1 LESSKPALDWKKVQ
15 KGIEFRCNVNKPK
28 HRDLRMNIIL
38 FGPPGAGKGTQA
50 KKMVDYYGI
59 PQISTG
65 DILRA
70 NVREGTELG
79 LAAKKYMDKGEL
91 VPDEVLIGIIKNRL
105 KEQDCEKGFILDG
118 YPRTIPQADALAVI
132 LDEINKPIDTVLN
145 LEVPDEEL
153 VERISGRL
161 MCNCGASY
169 HRTFN
174 PPKKDEICDICGGKV
189 FQRAD
194 DKEEAVKTR
203 LSVYKKQTEP
213 LIDYY
218 AKQGLLI
225 TLDGTKDI
233 DKVFEDIKAALAKF
247 A

>member
-1 LESSKPALDWKKVQ
+1 
-15 KGIEFRCNVNKPK
+15 
-28 HRDLRMNIIL
+28 MNIII

-50 KKMVDYYGI
+50 KKMVDFYGI

-79 LAAKKYMDKGEL
+79 LAAKEYMDKGEL

-105 KEQDCEKGFILDG
+105 KEKDCEKGFILDG
-118 YPRTIPQADALAVI
+118 YPRTIPQADALATI
-132 LDEINKPIDTVLN
+132 LDEINKPIDVVLN

-153 VERISGRL
+153 VERVSGRL
-161 MCNCGASY
+161 MCGNCGASY

-174 PPKKDEICDICGGKV
+174 PPRKEGICDVCGGEL
-189 FQRAD
+189 FQRDD
-194 DKEEAVKTR
+194 DKEEAVKNR
-203 LSVYKKQTEP
+203 LTVYKRQTQP

-218 AKQGLLI
+218 AKKSLLVS
-225 TLDGTKDI
+225 LDGTKGI
-233 DKVFEDIKAALAKF
+233 DEVFEDIKAILAKF

>member
-1 LESSKPALDWKKVQ
+1 
-15 KGIEFRCNVNKPK
+15 
-28 HRDLRMNIIL
+28 MNIIL

-50 KKMVDYYGI
+50 KKMVDFYGI

-79 LAAKKYMDKGEL
+79 LAAKAYMDKGEL
-91 VPDEVLIGIIKNRL
+91 VPDDVLIGIIKNRL
-105 KEQDCEKGFILDG
+105 NEQDCEKGFILDG
-118 YPRTIPQADALAVI
+118 YPRTIPQADALSII
-132 LDEINKPIDTVLN
+132 LNEINKPIDVVLN
-145 LEVPDEEL
+145 LEVPAEEL

-169 HRTFN
+169 HRILN
-174 PPKKDEICDICGGKV
+174 PPKKDGVCDICGGHV
-189 FQRAD
+189 FQRDD
-194 DKEEAVKTR
+194 DKEEAVKNR
-203 LSVYKKQTEP
+203 LNVYKKQTEP
-213 LIDYY
+213 LINYY
-218 AKQGLLI
+218 SKQDLLV

-233 DKVFEDIKAALAKF
+233 NDVFEDINASLAKF

>member
-1 LESSKPALDWKKVQ
+1 
-15 KGIEFRCNVNKPK
+15 
-28 HRDLRMNIIL
+28 MNIII

-50 KKMVDYYGI
+50 KKMVDFYGI

-79 LAAKKYMDKGEL
+79 LAAKEYMDKGEL

-105 KEQDCEKGFILDG
+105 KEKDCEKGFILDG
-118 YPRTIPQADALAVI
+118 YPRTIPQADALATI
-132 LDEINKPIDTVLN
+132 LDEINKPIDVVLN

-153 VERISGRL
+153 VERVSGRL
-161 MCNCGASY
+161 MCGNCGASY

-174 PPKKDEICDICGGKV
+174 PPRKEGICDVCGGEL
-189 FQRAD
+189 FQRDD
-194 DKEEAVKTR
+194 DKEEAVKNR
-203 LSVYKKQTEP
+203 LTVYKRQTQP

-218 AKQGLLI
+218 AKKSLMVS
-225 TLDGTKDI
+225 LDGTKGI
-233 DKVFEDIKAALAKF
+233 DEVFEDIKAILAKF

>member
-1 LESSKPALDWKKVQ
+1 
-15 KGIEFRCNVNKPK
+15 
-28 HRDLRMNIIL
+28 MNIII

-50 KKMVDYYGI
+50 KKMVDFYGI

-79 LAAKKYMDKGEL
+79 LAAKAYMDKGEL

-105 KEQDCEKGFILDG
+105 KEKDCEKGFILDG
-118 YPRTIPQADALAVI
+118 YPRTIPQADALATI
-132 LDEINKPIDTVLN
+132 LDEINKPIDVVLN

-153 VERISGRL
+153 VERVSGRL
-161 MCNCGASY
+161 MCGNCGASY

-174 PPKKDEICDICGGKV
+174 PPRKEGICDVCGGEL
-189 FQRAD
+189 FQRDD
-194 DKEEAVKTR
+194 DKEEAVKNR
-203 LSVYKKQTEP
+203 LTVYKRQTQP

-218 AKQGLLI
+218 AKKSLLVS
-225 TLDGTKDI
+225 LDGTKGI
-233 DKVFEDIKAALAKF
+233 DEVFEDIKAILAKF